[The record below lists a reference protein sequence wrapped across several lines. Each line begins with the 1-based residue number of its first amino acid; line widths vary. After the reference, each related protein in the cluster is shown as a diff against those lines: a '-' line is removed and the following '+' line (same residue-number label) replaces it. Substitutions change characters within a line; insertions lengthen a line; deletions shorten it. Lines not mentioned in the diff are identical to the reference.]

1 MNRIQPLNRPD
12 KKWMSVTEAAE
23 YVSKKYGPVSVQ
35 FVRRII
41 QKRAVAI
48 LRLGKFKLVEASD
61 LDAYIQKRIQKRVE
75 SPLKKRKAKP

>member
-1 MNRIQPLNRPD
+1 MNRIRPLTRPD

-23 YVSKKYGPVSVQ
+23 YVSQKYGTVSPQ
-35 FVRRII
+35 FIRRII

-61 LDAYIQKRIQKRVE
+61 LDAYIQKRVQ
-75 SPLKKRKAKP
+75 SPLKKRKR